1 MKKSIFFALVLLL
14 GTGAATMSA
23 QPPGGPGRGLPPQ
36 AQPLQDRMAALQLTD
51 AQKAKMK
58 EIREKY
64 RPKFQAMRQ
73 EQAQDREA
81 MRQQMEAMRKELRA
95 VLDPDQ
101 QAKWDA
107 MPQRPAKPAPGNGP
121 RNVRRPGIGRM
132 SPRGP
137 QHWQRPPTPR
147 PPSEMQK
154 EIQAYSQ
161 KEILPV
167 LQKER
172 KALEAI
178 ISAEDRERLA
188 SLRTQA
194 KARMGAGP
202 ARPPM
207 RPGMGKNRPPTPQQ
221 EALAKLEKRYGKE
234 IQKIFARLEPQ
245 IDKWNQDLKAIRQ
258 KFGPQGPPRPA
269 APRGPAAYRWL
280 EPKRFLMMPLATSL
294 IY

>member
-14 GTGAATMSA
+14 GTGAVTMSA
-23 QPPGGPGRGLPPQ
+23 QPPGGPGRGVPPQ
-36 AQPLQDRMAALQLTD
+36 AQPLQDRMEALQLTD

-73 EQAQDREA
+73 EQTQDREA
-81 MRQQMEAMRKELRA
+81 MRKQMEEMRKELRA
-95 VLDPDQ
+95 VLDPAQ

-107 MPQRPAKPAPGNGP
+107 MPQRPAGPPPGSRNAP
-121 RNVRRPGIGRM
+121 RNFPRPGAGKM
-132 SPRGP
+132 APRAP
-137 QHWQRPPTPR
+137 QRLQRPPAPQ
-147 PPSEMQK
+147 PPSELQK
-154 EIQAYSQ
+154 AIQAYSQ

-178 ISAEDRERLA
+178 LSPEDREQLA

-194 KARMGAGP
+194 KARMAVRP
-202 ARPPM
+202 ARPPI

-221 EALAKLEKRYGKE
+221 EALAKLEKRYGKD

-245 IDKWNQDLKAIRQ
+245 MDKWNQDLKAIRQ
-258 KFGPQGPPRPA
+258 KFAPQGPPRPA

-280 EPKRFLMMPLATSL
+280 EPKRFLMMPPNK
-294 IY
+294 

>member
-1 MKKSIFFALVLLL
+1 MKKSIFFALALLL
-14 GTGAATMSA
+14 CTGAATISA

-51 AQKAKMK
+51 AQKVKMK

-64 RPKFQAMRQ
+64 QARFQAMRQ

-81 MRQQMEAMRKELRA
+81 MRKQMEELRKELRA
-95 VLDPDQ
+95 VLDPAQ

-107 MPQRPAKPAPGNGP
+107 MPQRPASPPPAFRNDP
-121 RNVRRPGIGRM
+121 RNFRRPGAGRM
-132 SPRGP
+132 AARPP
-137 QHWQRPPTPR
+137 QRLQRPPVPQ
-147 PPSEMQK
+147 PPSELQK
-154 EIQAYSQ
+154 AVQTYSQ

-172 KALEAI
+172 QALEAK
-178 ISAEDRERLA
+178 ISAEDRELLA

-194 KARMGAGP
+194 KARRTAGP
-202 ARPPM
+202 SGQHMGPRMQRKRPPS
-207 RPGMGKNRPPTPQQ
+207 PQQ

-245 IDKWNQDLKAIRQ
+245 VDKWNQDLKVMRQ
-258 KFGPQGPPRPA
+258 KFAPQGPPRPT
-269 APRGPAAYRWL
+269 APKGPAAYRWL
-280 EPKRFLMMPLATSL
+280 QPKRFLMMPPNK
-294 IY
+294 